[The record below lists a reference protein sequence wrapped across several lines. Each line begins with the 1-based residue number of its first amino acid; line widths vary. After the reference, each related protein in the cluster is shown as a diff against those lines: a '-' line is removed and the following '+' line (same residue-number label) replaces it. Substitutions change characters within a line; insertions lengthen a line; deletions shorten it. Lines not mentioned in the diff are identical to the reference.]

1 MTVAMRPVVQRSVSN
16 FQVVAP
22 RRRRRGSCR
31 CCAAVNFD
39 GRPGAGLAVKALRP
53 RRRTASRQRITELC
67 EHPSR
72 RATSVTDAPAF
83 SSSIPRRRRRSSSSG
98 LPCGRMPR
106 AYRVRHQMSITYA
119 HINNDMR
126 SVRQVVTDILECAG
140 ATVTAVDSAEDALEV
155 LQRERP
161 NVLLSDLSMP
171 EGQDGYWLI
180 GQVRAL
186 PPERGGTT
194 PAAALTAYTGP
205 EHRASVLRAGFQY
218 HVAKPVSMQE
228 LLGVVAILALKE

>member
-1 MTVAMRPVVQRSVSN
+1 MPDNSRL
-16 FQVVAP
+16 
-22 RRRRRGSCR
+22 RGVR
-31 CCAAVNFD
+31 VLIVD
-39 GRPGAGLAVKALRP
+39 DALYVL
-53 RRRTASRQRITELC
+53 T
-67 EHPSR
+67 
-72 RATSVTDAPAF
+72 
-83 SSSIPRRRRRSSSSG
+83 
-98 LPCGRMPR
+98 
-106 AYRVRHQMSITYA
+106 
-119 HINNDMR
+119 
-126 SVRQVVTDILECAG
+126 VVTAILEADG
-140 ATVTAVDSAEDALEV
+140 AVVTAVDSADAALEV

-171 EGQDGYWLI
+171 GKGGYWLI

-205 EHRASVLRAGFQY
+205 EHRASVLRSGFQY

>member
-1 MTVAMRPVVQRSVSN
+1 
-16 FQVVAP
+16 
-22 RRRRRGSCR
+22 
-31 CCAAVNFD
+31 
-39 GRPGAGLAVKALRP
+39 LRI
-53 RRRTASRQRITELC
+53 A
-67 EHPSR
+67 
-72 RATSVTDAPAF
+72 DAPHLH
-83 SSSIPRRRRRSSSSG
+83 G
-98 LPCGRMPR
+98 V
-106 AYRVRHQMSITYA
+106 RVLVVD
-119 HINNDMR
+119 DMLD
-126 SVRQVVTDILECAG
+126 VRDVVTEILERGG
-140 ATVTAVDSAEDALEV
+140 AVVTAVGTAEEALEV

-171 EGQDGYWLI
+171 GKGGYWLI

>member
-1 MTVAMRPVVQRSVSN
+1 MQTSALRLADGPRLDGVRVLVVNDMRPV
-16 FQVVAP
+16 
-22 RRRRRGSCR
+22 
-31 CCAAVNFD
+31 
-39 GRPGAGLAVKALRP
+39 
-53 RRRTASRQRITELC
+53 RQ
-67 EHPSR
+67 
-72 RATSVTDAPAF
+72 
-83 SSSIPRRRRRSSSSG
+83 G
-98 LPCGRMPR
+98 
-106 AYRVRHQMSITYA
+106 
-119 HINNDMR
+119 
-126 SVRQVVTDILECAG
+126 VTDILECAG

-186 PPERGGTT
+186 PPERGGAT

-218 HVAKPVSMQE
+218 HVEMPVGILE
-228 LLGVVAILALKE
+228 LTGVVAILAVQEEA